1 MKKYFQ
7 KGDIDGFFG
16 LFIDNLLQLMV
27 IYELCIHFLNFP
39 TDLVIQKILPGSA
52 LSILLGNLYYSHQA
66 KKLMEKENRDDV
78 TALPYGINTP
88 SVFAFIFFVMAPV
101 YFKSENTTLA
111 WQAGLFACLLSGL
124 MEVFGSFIGDFIRK
138 NTPRAALLSPLAGI
152 AITFI
157 CMGFVFRIFN
167 SPVIALIPMFLIII
181 TYASRITLPL
191 RLPGGLVA
199 MIVGIAIAWISY
211 ATGMSDFKPKNISTE
226 LAFHPPVWSIGDIFS
241 LLQEKEFWGYMAIIF
256 PMGLFNIIGSLQNL
270 ESAEAAGD
278 TFETRPSLLVNGLG
292 TVSASLFGSPFPT
305 TIYIGHPGWKN
316 MGARASYSAINGIVI
331 AIFCFAGALTFLI
344 NYIPLE
350 AVLGIIL
357 WIGIIMMSQSFQD
370 TPKEHYLAIAIG
382 LIPCLAAWTFLLI
395 DGSVGAAG
403 SSLFKLQQALALRD
417 IHIGGVIALNQGF
430 LVTSM
435 IYAAATVY
443 IIERKF
449 KLAAIWIL
457 TASVCS
463 FFGVMHA
470 YELTEKAVNPVIGF
484 NASPSYALLY
494 LILAFVLYSFDFI
507 KKDSNESITKV

>member
-27 IYELCIHFLNFP
+27 IYELCIHVLHFP
-39 TDLVIQKILPGSA
+39 TELVIQKILPGSA
-52 LSILLGNLYYSHQA
+52 LSILLGNLFYSYQA
-66 KKLMEKENRDDV
+66 KKLMEKENRNDV

-88 SVFAFIFFVMAPV
+88 SIFAFIFFVMAPV
-101 YFKSENTTLA
+101 YFKTKDTDLA
-111 WQAGLFACLLSGL
+111 WKAGLFACLLSGI
-124 MEVFGSFIGDFIRK
+124 MEVAGAFIGDFIRK

-167 SPVIALIPMFLIII
+167 NPVIALIPMFLIII

-191 RLPGGLVA
+191 RLPGGFVA
-199 MIVGIAIAWISY
+199 MLVGISIAWISY
-211 ATGMSDFKPKNISTE
+211 ACGMTVYTPKTIETGLSFN
-226 LAFHPPVWSIGDIFS
+226 PPIWSVGDLFS
-241 LLQEKEFWGYMAIIF
+241 LLKEKEFWGFLAIIF

-278 TFETRPSLLVNGLG
+278 NFETKPSLLANGIG
-292 TVSASLFGSPFPT
+292 TVAAAFFGSPFPT

-316 MGARASYSAINGIVI
+316 MGAKASYSAINGIVI
-331 AIFCFAGALTFLI
+331 ALLCFAGALTYIIKF
-344 NYIPLE
+344 IPLE

-370 TPKEHYLAIAIG
+370 TPKRHFLAVAIG
-382 LIPCLAAWTFLLI
+382 LIPCLAAWAFLLVNA
-395 DGSVGAAG
+395 SVTAAG
-403 SSLFKLQQALALRD
+403 SNLHKLQGALAGFD
-417 IHIGGVIALNQGF
+417 IHIGGVISLNQGF

-443 IIERKF
+443 IIDRKF
-449 KLAAIWIL
+449 KTAAIWIL
-457 TASVCS
+457 AAAICS
-463 FFGVMHA
+463 SFGIMHA
-470 YELTEKAVNPVIGF
+470 YELTKISVNPVIGF
-484 NASPSYALLY
+484 NAAPKYALLY
-494 LILAFVLYSFDFI
+494 LILAVILFCMSYLKVD
-507 KKDSNESITKV
+507 NNAESTED

>member
-27 IYELCIHFLNFP
+27 IYELCIHFLHFP

-52 LSILLGNLYYSHQA
+52 FSILLGNLYYSHQA
-66 KKLMEKENRDDV
+66 KKLMERENRDDV

-101 YFKSENTTLA
+101 YFKSESTTLA
-111 WQAGLFACLLSGL
+111 WQAGLFACLLSGI
-124 MEVFGSFIGDFIRK
+124 MEIAGSFIGDFIRK

-167 SPVIALIPMFLIII
+167 NPVIALIPMFLIIL

-191 RLPGGLVA
+191 KLPGGLVA
-199 MIVGIAIAWISY
+199 MLVGIAIAWISY
-211 ATGMSDFKPKNISTE
+211 VSGFSHYTPKNIETGFS
-226 LAFHPPVWSIGDIFS
+226 FNPPSWSVGDLFS
-241 LLQEKEFWGYMAIIF
+241 LLQDKEFWGYMAIIF

-278 TFETRPSLLVNGLG
+278 SFETRPSLLANGIG
-292 TVSASLFGSPFPT
+292 TVAAALFGSPFPT

-331 AIFCFAGALTFLI
+331 ALFCFGGCLT
-344 NYIPLE
+344 YILKFIPIE
-350 AVLGIIL
+350 AVLGIIP
-357 WIGIIMMSQSFQD
+357 WIGIIMMSQCFQD
-370 TPKEHYLAIAIG
+370 TPKRHYLAIALG
-382 LIPCLAAWTFLLI
+382 LIPCLAAWAFILI
-395 DGSVGAAG
+395 DGSVSAAG
-403 SSLFKLQQALALRD
+403 STLFKMKEALAMRD
-417 IHIGGVIALNQGF
+417 IHIGGLISLNQGF
-430 LVTSM
+430 LITSM

-443 IIERKF
+443 IIDRKF
-449 KLAAIWIL
+449 KTASIWIF
-457 TASVCS
+457 AAAVCS
-463 FFGVMHA
+463 FLGIIHA

-484 NASPSYALLY
+484 NAAPEYAVLY
-494 LILAFVLYSFDFI
+494 LLFAVILVAVSFLKFEKNDE
-507 KKDSNESITKV
+507 NPET

>member
-27 IYELCIHFLNFP
+27 IYELCIHFLQFP

-52 LSILLGNLYYSHQA
+52 LSILLGNLYYSYQA

-101 YFKSENTTLA
+101 YFQSENTTLA

-124 MEVFGSFIGDFIRK
+124 MEVAGSFIGDFIRK
-138 NTPRAALLSPLAGI
+138 NTPRAALLAPLAGI

-167 SPVIALIPMFLIII
+167 NPLIALIPMFLIIL

-199 MIVGIAIAWISY
+199 MIVGVAIAWISY
-211 ATGMSDFKPKNISTE
+211 LSGFSHFSPKPIETGLSFT
-226 LAFHPPVWSIGDIFS
+226 PPSWSVGDLFS
-241 LLQEKEFWGYMAIIF
+241 LLQEKEFWGYMATIF

-278 TFETRPSLLVNGLG
+278 TFETKPSLLVNGLG
-292 TVSASLFGSPFPT
+292 TVSAALFGSPFPT

-316 MGARASYSAINGIVI
+316 MGARASYSAINGVVI
-331 AIFCFAGALTFLI
+331 ALFCFAGCLSYVI
-344 NYIPLE
+344 KYIPIE

-370 TPKEHYLAIAIG
+370 TPKRHYLAVAMG
-382 LIPCLAAWTFLLI
+382 LIPCLAAWAFILI
-395 DGSVGAAG
+395 EGAISAAG
-403 SSLFKLQQALALRD
+403 SSLYKMKDALAMRD
-417 IHIGGVIALNQGF
+417 IHIGGLISLNQGF
-430 LVTSM
+430 LVISM
-435 IYAAATVY
+435 IYAATTVY
-443 IIERKF
+443 IIDKKF
-449 KLAAIWIL
+449 KTASIWIF
-457 TASVCS
+457 TASLCS
-463 FFGVMHA
+463 FFGIIHA
-470 YELTEKAVNPVIGF
+470 YELTEQSVNPLIGF
-484 NASPSYALLY
+484 NAAPQYAMLY
-494 LILAFVLYSFDFI
+494 LIFAMILLALHYF
-507 KKDSNESITKV
+507 KTGQNEQHSDK